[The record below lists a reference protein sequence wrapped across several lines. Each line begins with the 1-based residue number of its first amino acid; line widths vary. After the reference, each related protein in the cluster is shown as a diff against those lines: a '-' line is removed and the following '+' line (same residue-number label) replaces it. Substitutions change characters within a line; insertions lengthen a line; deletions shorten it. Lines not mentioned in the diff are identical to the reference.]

1 MISYFLSAA
10 ASYSTNFFI
19 EEEESFTPFSESS
32 LIPIM
37 FIIGFIFS
45 LIAIYFL
52 RKRFKKKFKKIELK
66 KKHNK

>member
-19 EEEESFTPFSESS
+19 EEEDSS
-32 LIPIM
+32 VPLSGLSQIPMI
-37 FIIGFIFS
+37 FIIGFILS

-52 RKRFKKKFKKIELK
+52 RKRFKKKSKKVELK